1 MKNYLSALL
10 MSMLIPACL
19 FAQPDKLTMLTPDE
33 LHQIMQKQDVFL
45 VDVHVPEQRHIKGT
59 DLFVPF
65 HKIKENLDKFPKDKR
80 TPIYL
85 YCQGG
90 PMGNTAAKTLFEAG
104 YKKIY
109 NLQGGQ
115 DAWLDAGY
123 GVQ

>member
-1 MKNYLSALL
+1 MKSYLSALL
-10 MSMLIPACL
+10 ISMLIAACMV
-19 FAQPDKLTMLTPDE
+19 AQPDQLTMLTPHE
-33 LHQIMQKQDVFL
+33 LHQIMQKEDVFL

-65 HKIKENLDKFPKDKR
+65 HKIKENIDKFPKDKR

-90 PMGNTAAKTLFEAG
+90 PMGNAAAKTLFESG
-104 YKKIY
+104 YKEIC

-123 GVQ
+123 GVK

>member
-1 MKNYLSALL
+1 MKNFLL
-10 MSMLIPACL
+10 VLLASMLITACL
-19 FAQPDKLTMLTPDE
+19 FAKPDELTMLTPHE

-65 HKIKENLDKFPKDKR
+65 HKIKENIDKFPKDKR

-90 PMGNTAAKTLFEAG
+90 PMGNAAAKTLFESG

-109 NLQGGQ
+109 NLQGGK
-115 DAWLDAGY
+115 DAWLVAGY
-123 GVQ
+123 GAK